1 MQLYGITRP
10 MCRRIFEVLATK
22 CRSLRVVREMNIA
35 EPDMLLAALP
45 E

>member
-10 MCRRIFEVLATK
+10 MCRRIFEVL
-22 CRSLRVVREMNIA
+22 RQVQRLRIIRELNIA
-35 EPDMLLAALP
+35 EPDMLLDGLP

>member
-10 MCRRIFEVLATK
+10 MCRRIFDVLHQVQ
-22 CRSLRVVREMNIA
+22 RLRVIREMNIA
-35 EPDMLLAALP
+35 EPDMLLDALP